1 MRFSVITIFPDMFRA
16 LDYGVVGQALKKGLI
31 ALDVIDL
38 RDFTADK
45 HRTTD
50 DRPYGGGD
58 GMVMKVEPV
67 AAALRSLD
75 ARDPSRP
82 TRILLTPQGRTL
94 DQAAARDLAARGD
107 LVLVCGRY
115 EGVDE
120 RIRSLMDD
128 EISVGDFVLTGGE
141 LAAMVLIDAVA
152 RLKPGVLGAEG
163 SAQTDSFADSLL
175 EHPHYTRPPEFEG
188 LAVPEVL
195 LSGDH
200 AAVARWRR
208 EQSLLRTLTRR
219 PDLLAGA
226 RLSPADRRFLAERG
240 GPSPETESD

>member
-1 MRFSVITIFPDMFRA
+1 MRFAVITIFPDMFHA

-38 RDFTADK
+38 RDFTIDK

-50 DRPYGGGD
+50 DKPYGGGD

-75 ARDPSRP
+75 EPGASRP
-82 TRILLTPQGRTL
+82 TRILLTPQGRPL
-94 DQAAARDLAARGD
+94 DQAAVRDLAARD
-107 LVLVCGRY
+107 FLVIVCGRY

-120 RIRSLMDD
+120 RIRSLVDD

-141 LAAMVLIDAVA
+141 LAAMVLIDAAA
-152 RLKPGVLGAEG
+152 RLLPGVLGGQDSAE
-163 SAQTDSFADSLL
+163 ADSFADSLL

-188 LAVPEVL
+188 MAVPEVL

-219 PDLLAGA
+219 PDLLATA
-226 RLSPADRRFLAERG
+226 RLSPADREWLAKHG
-240 GPSPETESD
+240 GPPPRD

>member
-1 MRFSVITIFPDMFRA
+1 MLFQVITIFPDMFGA
-16 LDYGVVGQALKKGLI
+16 LSFGVVGQALKKGLI
-31 ALDVIDL
+31 RLETIDL

-75 ARDPSRP
+75 HPE
-82 TRILLTPQGRTL
+82 TEGGMTKILLTPQGRPLTQDL
-94 DQAAARDLAARGD
+94 VRDLAGRENF
-107 LVLVCGRY
+107 VMVCGRY

-120 RIRSLMDD
+120 RIRTLVDD

-141 LAAMVLIDAVA
+141 LAAMVLIDALA
-152 RLKPGVLGAEG
+152 RLKPGVLGGADSAE
-163 SAQTDSFADSLL
+163 TDSFADSLL

-188 LAVPEVL
+188 MAVPEVL

-208 EQSLLRTLTRR
+208 EQSLLRTLARR
-219 PDLLAGA
+219 PDLLATA
-226 RLSPADRRFLAERG
+226 RLSPDDREFLARQG
-240 GPSPETESD
+240 GPTSRE